1 MHYKLKCSLGFP
13 KKIGSNMSD
22 WNDYENIS
30 ENKVPVNIHS
40 RMENEKSNFLNRIL
54 DFGTIVKVKQYQKLI
69 YFLGE
74 LEVNRS
80 DLILVRIVHI
90 CRGVVCFRKTL
101 GWCMLLFRQGLVSHL
116 QRMMMSGFCQGCIF
130 PSN

>member
-1 MHYKLKCSLGFP
+1 M
-13 KKIGSNMSD
+13 
-22 WNDYENIS
+22 
-30 ENKVPVNIHS
+30 NIHS

-101 GWCMLLFRQGLVSHL
+101 G
-116 QRMMMSGFCQGCIF
+116 
-130 PSN
+130 